1 MNVRFLYKT
10 FSTTPPKNLAKEK
23 LLNKLSRATR
33 AKEVS
38 VKIKNEVDYMDPEV
52 NHKLIDDLTGE

>member
-23 LLNKLSRATR
+23 LLKKLSRATR

-38 VKIKNEVDYMDPEV
+38 VKIKNEVDYMDP
-52 NHKLIDDLTGE
+52 